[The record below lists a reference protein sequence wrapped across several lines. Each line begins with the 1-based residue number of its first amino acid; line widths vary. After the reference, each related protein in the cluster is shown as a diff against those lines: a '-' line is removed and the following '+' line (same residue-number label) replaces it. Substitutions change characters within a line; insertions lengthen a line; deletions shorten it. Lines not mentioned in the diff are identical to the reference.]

1 MRKENTSMKK
11 AIIMLTFLLFALC
24 GPVSAS
30 SEITELTFATSL
42 YVEEPHQVAL
52 DKLLAKYNDTH
63 PDVKITIYGA
73 EYANFWNNLTT
84 EIIGGNEADIVQITP
99 DWIASYNSL
108 RVGGA
113 FVDLTPYMKKTGK
126 PYDTNLVGQDLCAMD
141 GKAVAL
147 ANYAWGT
154 TGVFYRK
161 SLLEKA
167 GIDPESIKNSDD
179 FVKALKALTKDDV
192 VGMGVVVSAHSF
204 VVDEWVRMFTRAVSG
219 GVYFP
224 GEAPPYDAE
233 HIVVNSPEN
242 IWMAEWWQGLILK
255 DKVLKPGP
263 DKKDARELFWN
274 GLAAFNLDGPWFIGM
289 TEQRDPAVLEDTG
302 LIPHPEMIYNGKS
315 YKPVPDISPYVASI
329 STKCKNIDA
338 AWDFID
344 WMTSDEAQEIIASC
358 GMTPNSRS
366 YAETEAYKTK
376 YQLSYKFITFL
387 GDVYGKP
394 MQAPNT
400 EKYSELH
407 NALIQTGQN
416 MFGEQGADPKTELDA
431 VAEQMKEIMKR

>member
-1 MRKENTSMKK
+1 MKK
-11 AIIMLTFLLFALC
+11 ISVILLVLSVFAMLSVTAANA
-24 GPVSAS
+24 GV
-30 SEITELTFATSL
+30 TELTFATSL

-52 DKLLAKYNDTH
+52 DKLLAKYNETH
-63 PDVKITIYGA
+63 PNVKITIYGA

-113 FVDLTPYMKKTGK
+113 FVDLAPYMEKTGK
-126 PYDTNLVGQDLCAMD
+126 PYSTNLVGQDLCVMD
-141 GKAVAL
+141 GKTVAL

-161 SLLEKA
+161 SILEKA
-167 GIDPESIKNSDD
+167 GIDPDSIKNSDD
-179 FVKALKALTKDDV
+179 FVKALKAVTKDDV
-192 VGMGVVVSAHSF
+192 VGMGVVVSAHAF
-204 VVDEWVRMFTRAVSG
+204 VVDEWIRMFARGVSG

-242 IWMAEWWQGLILK
+242 VWMAKWWQNLILNE
-255 DKVLKPGP
+255 KVFKPGP

-289 TEQRDPAVLEDTG
+289 TEQRDPAILEDTG
-302 LIPHPEMIYNGKS
+302 LIPHTEMIYNGKS
-315 YKPVPDISPYVASI
+315 YKAVPDIYPYVAAI
-329 STKCKNIDA
+329 STKCKDIDA

-344 WMTSDEAQEIIASC
+344 WMTSDEAQEIIATC
-358 GMTPNSRS
+358 GMTPNSKS
-366 YAETEAYKTK
+366 YAGTEKYKTN
-376 YQLSYKFITFL
+376 YPLSNKFITFL
-387 GDVYGKP
+387 DNVYGKP

-407 NALIQTGQN
+407 NAFIQTGQN
-416 MFGEQGADPKTELDA
+416 MFGEQGADPKAELDTL
-431 VAEQMKEIMKR
+431 AEQMKEIMKR